1 VQSPQLLR
9 RNEVERQS
17 LAAISFDSWFV
28 EPCGKLVGEQTVSAI
43 PPSHD
48 KFFSGETCPPD
59 LKAVIGWGG
68 LVLLS
73 EDVCPVQ
80 LMVSYF
86 EQVKTNSCGKCYPCR
101 VGSRVVYD
109 TLCRI
114 AEGNAD
120 VSDIDRLKPLVTDIG
135 NGALCGYGIAMGKPL
150 IDALDNFRE
159 EFEAHVGGK
168 KCEPARVDS
177 IMIAPCNFGCPAT
190 TDAARYIELIRERKY
205 LASIDVAR
213 EPNPFSAVCGRACFH
228 PCETICKRSN
238 VDEPISIAFLKRFVS
253 DYEKKL
259 IAENQFFFAP
269 HRSTGEKGKI
279 AVIGAGPAGTT
290 CARELASWDY
300 DVTIFDA
307 APVVG
312 GTTHLGIPAYRLPRD
327 VVRGEL
333 EQVEAYGVEVKLN
346 AALGT
351 DFSLQDLFD
360 QGYNAVFLAI
370 GAMKGRKLG
379 IPGEEE
385 NEGILDAMQ
394 FLRRVNLGDESK
406 TGNKVVVIGGGN
418 SAIDCA
424 RVAVHLGYEDV
435 NIVYRR
441 TRKEMPASEWE
452 IEEAEEEGAKLHYL
466 AAPTRVIG
474 KDGKVVG
481 LECIRMELGEP
492 DESGRRRPVPI
503 DGSEF
508 IIDTDL
514 VLAAVSQ
521 SPDMEYFKSIEGLGI
536 TRWNTFEVDPD
547 TMETTLPGVFAGG
560 DAATGPDSVIRAV
573 QTGLQA
579 AASIDKHL
587 SGGTHEE
594 FDRLMRMRT
603 IIDALG
609 PVEETENCAGV
620 IGLDRAKMPAIEPA
634 ERIGNFN
641 EIELGF
647 SEPTAVAEAERC
659 MRCYRII
666 MTAS

>member
-1 VQSPQLLR
+1 M
-9 RNEVERQS
+9 ERQS
-17 LAAISFDSWFV
+17 LADISFDSWFV
-28 EPCGKLVGEQTVSAI
+28 EPCGKLVGEQTLSTI
-43 PPSHD
+43 PQSHN
-48 KFFSGETCPPD
+48 KFFSGKSCPPE

-73 EDVCPVQ
+73 DEVCPVQ

-86 EQVKTNSCGKCYPCR
+86 ERVKAQSCGNCYPCR
-101 VGSRVVYD
+101 VGSRVIYD
-109 TLCRI
+109 MLCRI
-114 AEGNAD
+114 AAGEAEVGE
-120 VSDIDRLKPLVTDIG
+120 IDKLKSLVTDIG
-135 NGALCGYGIAMGKPL
+135 NTALCGYGIAMGKPL
-150 IDALDNFRE
+150 IDAVENFHE
-159 EFEAHVGGK
+159 EFEAHINGK
-168 KCEPARVDS
+168 KCEQTHTES

-228 PCETICKRSN
+228 PCETICKRSD

-259 IAENQFFFAP
+259 IKEDQFRFSP
-269 HRSTGEKGKI
+269 HRSTGEKGKV
-279 AVIGAGPAGTT
+279 AVIGAGPAGAT

-333 EQVEAYGVEVKLN
+333 QQVEAYGAEVKLN
-346 AALGT
+346 AALGK

-360 QGYNAVFLAI
+360 QGFKAVFLGI

-385 NEGILDAMQ
+385 NEGIEDAMQ
-394 FLRRVNLGDESK
+394 YLRRVNLGDESK
-406 TGNKVVVIGGGN
+406 TGQKVVVIGGGN

-424 RVAVHLGYEDV
+424 RVAVHQGYEDV

-452 IEEAEEEGAKLHYL
+452 IEEAEHEGVKLHYL
-466 AAPTRVIG
+466 AAPTRVVG
-474 KDGKVVG
+474 KGGKIVG

-492 DESGRRRPVPI
+492 DESGRRRPVPV

-521 SPDMEYFKSIEGLGI
+521 APDMDYFKTVEGLGI
-536 TRWNTFEVDPD
+536 TKWSTFEVDPD
-547 TMETTLPGVFAGG
+547 TMETTMPGVFAGG
-560 DAATGPDSVIRAV
+560 DAATGPDSVIMAV

-579 AASIDKHL
+579 ATSIDKYL
-587 SGGTHEE
+587 SGGKHEE
-594 FDRLMRMRT
+594 FDRLMKIRK
-603 IIDALG
+603 IIKALG
-609 PVEETENCAGV
+609 AVQESEHCAGV
-620 IGLDRAKMPAIEPA
+620 SGRERAKMPAIPPK
-634 ERIGNFN
+634 ERVGNFN

-647 SEPTAVAEAERC
+647 SEQTAVAEAERC

-666 MTAS
+666 MIAT